1 MDLPKN
7 IINSQALLIALDR
20 QPASLPES
28 LQQSLT
34 QIGRDWQTNPTEENA
49 KILRGLIKGNESLEA
64 AYMSAVVELRRA
76 YTSQERT
83 TSLDAT
89 LPIETRLDDYL
100 LDLLSSENWVET
112 AKQTKRSIENFTH
125 SLEQLVGE
133 KNTETS
139 IFGKVL
145 SAFQGWQTGAAKTS
159 DRPPSSSIIAG
170 TEISI
175 ESNLNVNS
183 LVDEDEDLESPA
195 ESFRQGWADVV
206 AGNTIPVSQLWD

>member
-28 LQQSLT
+28 LQWSLT
-34 QIGRDWQTNPTEENA
+34 QIGRAWQTHPTEENA
-49 KILRGLIKGNESLEA
+49 NILRQLIKGNESLEA